1 MALGLNRTR
10 IKSATQ
16 GIVLLALGVSG
27 IYAAECLE
35 CWQPHGVLLSWACVA
50 LVLLS
55 MCLALL
61 SISRFARPRDEE
73 HEEER
78 EMHDPHFD
86 AALDQW
92 SWVGSLHGACLIALV
107 PIAIYQ
113 LLRSSPAYLP
123 LSFLG
128 GMLLVMCARLYC
140 PKLIHR
146 WRAVIGE
153 SSPRSTVL
161 RLFAAS
167 CISILITTITCVL
180 LWRWISVQPVV
191 GLVSSIIGLVGTTSA
206 AFLAGYTDKTAQQ
219 CVQPDRRED
228 AAPG

>member
-1 MALGLNRTR
+1 M
-10 IKSATQ
+10 
-16 GIVLLALGVSG
+16 LALGVAG

-35 CWQPHGVLLSWACVA
+35 CWQPHGVLLSWACVG

-61 SISRFARPRDEE
+61 SISRFAPPQDEE
-73 HEEER
+73 GEEEQ
-78 EMHDPHFD
+78 ELHDPHFD

-92 SWVGSLHGACLIALV
+92 SWVASLHGACLIALI

-128 GMLLVMCARLYC
+128 GMLLVMCARLYW
-140 PKLIHR
+140 PKLIDR
-146 WRAVIGE
+146 WRAVICE
-153 SSPRSTVL
+153 SSPRNTVL

-167 CISILITTITCVL
+167 CISVLITAITCALV
-180 LWRWISVQPVV
+180 WRSMSVQPAV
-191 GLVSSIIGLVGTTSA
+191 GLVSSTIGLVGTTSA
-206 AFLAGYTDKTAQQ
+206 AFLAGYTHKTAQQ
-219 CVQPDRRED
+219 TVQPDRRED
-228 AAPG
+228 TAPG